1 MSKATLARLD
11 KAEAKLVEKRANL
24 LELLVDRT
32 ITKRDWLEKEAEYTA
47 KLALIEAERKQVID
61 DLQVDP
67 IELAGVEE
75 DMLRQQEHYLA
86 KGGSKDD
93 FVGKQDWAFL
103 IAAMDLRV
111 EVSPE
116 AERIFCRYPSG

>member
-1 MSKATLARLD
+1 
-11 KAEAKLVEKRANL
+11 
-24 LELLVDRT
+24 
-32 ITKRDWLEKEAEYTA
+32 
-47 KLALIEAERKQVID
+47 
-61 DLQVDP
+61 
-67 IELAGVEE
+67 
-75 DMLRQQEHYLA
+75 MLRQQEHYLA

-116 AERIFCRYPSG
+116 AERISADILGVVKALLPNVTDQKGAPASC